1 MLRIT
6 AIYLSLLFGS
16 LTFSHPAHALNW
28 KITDLGSLNGG
39 ETHVTAINNS
49 GDVVG
54 WSRIAPGQQH
64 AFLYHA
70 GQMLDLGPQDTF
82 YSTAE
87 AINNAGL
94 VAGSKYQN
102 AMETTY
108 VYGPGGMS
116 SPGSFGSRTTLYERA
131 TLINNNGQIA
141 GYAHYTADDS
151 ERAFVST
158 GNGLRD
164 LGTLGGKQSYLA
176 GINDVGQG
184 AGYSTLASGA
194 LRAIATDGHSLSNL
208 GTLGG
213 RHSWANAINQQG
225 VIVGQSLDASDR
237 QQGFISYG
245 NGMSNLGMLINGD
258 KNPYNTWAHDINDHG
273 QVVGAISDLGAYVY
287 DINSGKT
294 TKLGLMDGGWT
305 EAVSINNQGQVLGRL
320 YTVNNELHPFFYSNG
335 EMTDLNT
342 VLPGV
347 VWDNR
352 LALPLNDAGQIA
364 AAAVVNGQTHAFLL
378 TPVPEP
384 ETWAMLLAGLGIVSY
399 AAKRNQRNSSIR

>member
-1 MLRIT
+1 MPRLVPLQI
-6 AIYLSLLFGS
+6 SLLLGS
-16 LTFSHPAHALNW
+16 LALSHTAHALNW
-28 KITDLGSLNGG
+28 NITDLGSLNGG

-64 AFLYHA
+64 AFLYRG
-70 GQMLDLGPQDTF
+70 GQMIDIGPQDTF

-102 AMETTY
+102 AMESTFI
-108 VYGPGGMS
+108 YGPNGIS
-116 SPGSFGSRTTLYERA
+116 SPGSFGWRTALYERA
-131 TLINNNGQIA
+131 THINNNGQIA

-151 ERAFVST
+151 ERAFVSS
-158 GNGLRD
+158 GNGLHD

-176 GINDVGQG
+176 GLNDAGQG
-184 AGYSTLASGA
+184 AGYSSVASGA
-194 LRAIATDGHSLSNL
+194 LHAVASDGHSLTDL

-213 RHSWANAINQQG
+213 NNSWANAINQQG
-225 VIVGQSLDASDR
+225 VIVGVSNTIDSSVQA
-237 QQGFISYG
+237 FISHG
-245 NGMSNLGMLINGD
+245 SGMSDMRTLMPGNEHSL
-258 KNPYNTWAHDINDHG
+258 NTWAFDINDKGQIVGVSDALGGYIFDMNSRKVTQLDLLHG
-273 QVVGAISDLGAYVY
+273 SAVQP
-287 DINSGKT
+287 
-294 TKLGLMDGGWT
+294 
-305 EAVSINNQGQVLGRL
+305 VSINNQGQVFGRL
-320 YTVNNELHPFFYSNG
+320 YTANNELHPFFYSNG
-335 EMTDLNT
+335 EMMDLNT

-364 AAAVVNGQTHAFLL
+364 ASAMVNGEVHAFLL

-384 ETWAMLLAGLGIVSY
+384 ETWAMLLAGLGVVGY
-399 AAKRNQRNSSIR
+399 ATRQRRQIKA

>member
-6 AIYLSLLFGS
+6 AIHLSLLFGS
-16 LTFSHPAHALNW
+16 LAFSLPAHALNW
-28 KITDLGSLNGG
+28 KVTDLGSLNGG

-164 LGTLGGKQSYLA
+164 LGTLGGKQSYLS
-176 GINDVGQG
+176 GFNDAGQG
-184 AGYSTLASGA
+184 AGYSSLANNMQH
-194 LRAIATDGHSLSNL
+194 AIASNGSNITDL

-213 RHSWANAINQQG
+213 NHSWASAINQQG
-225 VIVGQSLDASDR
+225 IIVGTSLDANER
-237 QQGFISYG
+237 PQAFFYYG
-245 NGMSNLGMLINGD
+245 NGMSNLGTLISGD
-258 KNPYNTWAHDINDHG
+258 VNHFNSWAHDINDHG
-273 QVVGAISDLGAYVY
+273 QVVGGISDLGAYIY
-287 DINSGKT
+287 DINSGQT
-294 TKLGLMDGGWT
+294 TKLGLMGGVWT

-320 YTVNNELHPFFYSNG
+320 TTANELHPFFYSNG